1 MEGHKTDESDAKEIE
16 DFVECDIDTNY
27 ADDVIALDTDSGV
40 EDIVSPRDP
49 VSNTS
54 ILKFSICNILRLP
67 DKERESNHPKTSGMC
82 SRLFYNVSSL
92 EIDHRWEKKP
102 KYNN

>member
-82 SRLFYNVSSL
+82 CRLYVLQCKFFRN
-92 EIDHRWEKKP
+92 RP
-102 KYNN
+102 